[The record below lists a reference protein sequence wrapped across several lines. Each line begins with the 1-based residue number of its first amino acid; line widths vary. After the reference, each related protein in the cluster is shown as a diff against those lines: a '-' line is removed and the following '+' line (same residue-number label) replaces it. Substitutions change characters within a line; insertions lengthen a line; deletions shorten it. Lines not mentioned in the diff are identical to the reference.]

1 MPPVHG
7 LMRVPTALAGLS
19 LIAAT
24 ALVGLPA
31 PAAAAPTLGQCW
43 DYPAKALAK
52 LAVPGDPVPCDGP
65 HRAETFAVG
74 TLPAGFPRLEDATMR
89 QVVAVRSAA
98 CTEPGLRAYLGLP
111 EGLPTRFRAV
121 AVFPSNDQ
129 LAAGERWLRCDAV
142 YDAGRDLGAMPKP
155 APAWVAE
162 NLANPTAFA
171 FCTPGTGYFKMPSPT
186 RTLAQECTDPAKQW
200 ILVAR
205 PTMGKPAQNYP
216 GARTLDRRGN
226 RACAKYKDVYNGGQK
241 DRYQRGWAYTFP
253 LAKGWSE
260 GLRTGT
266 CWVPLKQYLATP
278 R

>member
-1 MPPVHG
+1 MPTPRTRRTV
-7 LMRVPTALAGLS
+7 LAALGGMS

-24 ALVGLPA
+24 SLLGA
-31 PAAAAPTLGQCW
+31 PAASAATPAVGQCW
-43 DYPAKALAK
+43 DYGAKALKA
-52 LAVPGDPVPCDGP
+52 LAVPGDPVPCEGP
-65 HRAETFAVG
+65 HRAETFAIG
-74 TLPAGFPRLEDATMR
+74 TLPADFPRLEDATMR
-89 QVVAVRSAA
+89 QVVAVRTAA
-98 CTEPGLRAYLGLP
+98 CTEAGMRAYLGLP

-121 AVFPSNDQ
+121 AVFPSNAE
-129 LAAGERWLRCDAV
+129 LGAGERWLRCDVV
-142 YDAGRDLGAMPKP
+142 YDTGLDFGVMPKA
-155 APAWVAE
+155 APVWVAE
-162 NLANPTAFA
+162 NAANPTAFA
-171 FCTPGTGYFKMPSPT
+171 FCTPSSGYFKMPSPT
-186 RTLAQECTDPAKQW
+186 KTLAQECTDPAKQW

-205 PTMGKPAQNYP
+205 PTMGKPAQNFP
-216 GARTLDRRGN
+216 GSNALDRRAS